1 METTSK
7 YTPEQQPERTR
18 FRDFFS
24 NIFGGE
30 ILVNKKTRP
39 WYCYAVFLLVLGSI
53 LVVSE
58 QKIHVKEKKIIELEN
73 TYKAEISRLKESGVS
88 VRISDEN
95 AAMGLYKTFA
105 DEIFDRYEAAL
116 LAFDGNSAAMNLIQ
130 EAKNGRRKARIYLNT
145 RSRDLAAKGSVL
157 EGYVRPLREARRE
170 WEA

>member
-73 TYKAEISRLKESGVS
+73 TYKTEISRLKANNQF
-88 VRISDEN
+88 IP
-95 AAMGLYKTFA
+95 
-105 DEIFDRYEAAL
+105 YEK
-116 LAFDGNSAAMNLIQ
+116 NKILIQ
-130 EAKNGRRKARIYLNT
+130 KMQEKGYITDEKQNFTVTVTPKPVEKRRWFQRKERKHEN
-145 RSRDLAAKGSVL
+145 K
-157 EGYVRPLREARRE
+157 
-170 WEA
+170 